1 MSVTYRLANT
11 NDAVLLAPLNAQ
23 LIREE
28 GRRDALTEP
37 ELKKRM
43 ETWLSKDHQ
52 AVVFESG
59 LDVVG
64 YALYRFDSESVF
76 LKHLF
81 VSSEHQREGI
91 AQNALDWMKSHVWK
105 DKSRIRIEV
114 LTANKRAIAFWK
126 TVGFEDYCLSM
137 EFEKNSPA
145 GGDRPHVFSPHP

>member
-1 MSVTYRLANT
+1 MAVTYRLANT
-11 NDAVLLAPLNAQ
+11 RDVKQLVPLNAQ

-43 ETWLSKDHQ
+43 ENWLRKDHQ

-59 LDVVG
+59 LDIIG
-64 YALYRFDSESVF
+64 YALYRFDTEAVF

-114 LTANKRAIAFWK
+114 LTANKKAIAFWK

-137 EFEKNSPA
+137 EFEKK
-145 GGDRPHVFSPHP
+145 RPSRRR